1 MTQILPEPKF
11 ESPQEELAWLK
22 QQMRFWRRNSMIVS
36 ADALYFGYLKR
47 HQKLRKQI
55 ETSEVSSEAP
65 VKKSPLD
72 PKPAPMDSEVP
83 VK

>member
-1 MTQILPEPKF
+1 MTDILPEPKF

-22 QQMRFWRRNSMIVS
+22 QQMRFWRKNSMVVS

-55 ETSEVSSEAP
+55 ETSGVPPEAP
-65 VKKSPLD
+65 VKKSQLD
-72 PKPAPMDSEVP
+72 PKPPPTDFME
-83 VK
+83 